1 MRTDLSPYAGWE
13 VRGWPRHVLLR
24 GQFVVKDGTFVGQPG
39 AGEFIPRRNYQVPGT
54 FRQPAWGVYPP
65 PTVQPREGTGDG
77 PARSREVAM
86 ELDMVHQYQELTAH
100 FEQWEKTKDLVDQLI
115 DLILNYRQSGHP
127 GGSRSKVHALL
138 VTLLSGVMRWDIRH
152 PEKRFGDRFILGA
165 GHTVPLVYST
175 LAVLNE
181 ALRRKYRQT
190 GDERYAVPNASKR
203 ALVWE
208 DLLSF
213 RRRGGLSGHAEMEG
227 KTLFLKFNTG
237 PSGHGSPAA
246 AGVALALKR
255 AGAGDARVFVLEGEA
270 GLTPG
275 AVHETMN
282 SAWGLA
288 LDNLYYVIDWND
300 FGIDDHP
307 VSQVVYGT
315 PVDWFASHG
324 WRVFGAEEGSEWGPV
339 TEALLSMVGAENPDR
354 TPSVTW
360 LRTRKGR
367 EYLKYDNASHGSP
380 HSLNSDLFWETKR
393 PFAEKYGVTFA
404 NFGGRAPEDP
414 AALRAEFEANLKAV
428 VDVLH
433 RDQAL
438 VDYLADRLVELG
450 ESVPEERQVPTFRLG
465 QRGNPFQDE
474 RLYDYRH
481 YPSEMYVPAGTSIPN
496 RRALAR
502 WGAWANTFGAR
513 EYGRPLFLVASA
525 DLAGSTNI
533 SGFAQGLDGFAGYGW
548 YERYGSEEGVLLPQ
562 EITEFANAGIMVGL
576 ATVNFAPDPETAFD
590 GFWGACSTY
599 GSFSYLKY
607 GMFRLF
613 SQLAQDCQWQ
623 VGKVIWVAG
632 HSGPETADDSRTHFG
647 IFSPGVTQLFP
658 AGLVIDLHPWEY
670 NEVPVLLG
678 TALRQ
683 AAPIVALHLTR
694 PPVEVPDRAALGMP
708 SHFEAARGA
717 YVVRDYRPDQPRQG
731 VVIVQ
736 GTSAMV
742 GVLAILPELERRG
755 LNVKIVCATSPQLF
769 ALQSDAYRREVLSPG
784 DRADSTVI
792 TTQARRLMHD
802 WLFNEVAG
810 EYALSADWDDRWR
823 TGGTLGEVIEEARLS
838 PEWVL
843 AGIERF
849 VRERE
854 ARLSRLRAGLDA
866 ARRG

>member
-1 MRTDLSPYAGWE
+1 
-13 VRGWPRHVLLR
+13 
-24 GQFVVKDGTFVGQPG
+24 
-39 AGEFIPRRNYQVPGT
+39 
-54 FRQPAWGVYPP
+54 
-65 PTVQPREGTGDG
+65 
-77 PARSREVAM
+77 M
-86 ELDMVHQYQELTAH
+86 EAAEHD
-100 FEQWEKTKDLVDQLI
+100 FEQWEKVKDLVDQLI

-127 GGSRSKVHALL
+127 GGSRSKVHALIAM
-138 VTLLSGVMRWDIRH
+138 LLSGVMRWDIRH

-165 GHTVPLVYST
+165 GHTIPLVYSA

-181 ALRRKYRQT
+181 ALRIKYRQT
-190 GDERYAVPNASKR
+190 GDERYRLPGAPERV
-203 ALVWE
+203 LFWE
-208 DLLSF
+208 DLLTF

-255 AGAGDARVFVLEGEA
+255 AGAGQVRVFVLEGEA

-282 SAWGLA
+282 SAWGLG
-288 LDNLYYVIDWND
+288 LDNLFFVVDWND

-307 VSQVVYGT
+307 VSRVVHGT
-315 PVDWFASHG
+315 PADWFAPHG
-324 WRVFGAEEGSEWGPV
+324 WRVFG
-339 TEALLSMVGAENPDR
+339 TEAGEDWAAVTRTLQAMIAGENPDQA
-354 TPSVTW
+354 PSVAW

-367 EYLKYDNASHGSP
+367 GYLKYDNASHGSP
-380 HSLNSDLFWETKR
+380 HPLDSDLFWATKR
-393 PFAEKYGVTFA
+393 PFAEKYGVEFV
-404 NFGGRAPEDP
+404 NFGGQAPADP
-414 AALRAEFEANLKAV
+414 AALQAEFRANLEV
-428 VDVLH
+428 VMSVLH

-438 VDYLADRLVELG
+438 VDYLADRLVALG
-450 ESVPEERQVPTFRLG
+450 ESVPTLEQVPTFRLG
-465 QRGNPFQDE
+465 RRGNPFQDE
-474 RLYDYRH
+474 RLYDFRRY
-481 YPSEMYVPAGTSIPN
+481 PAGLYAPPGTSVPN

-502 WGAWANTFGAR
+502 WGAWVNTFGAQ
-513 EYGRPLFLVASA
+513 EYGRPLFLAASA

-533 SGFAQGLDGFAGYGW
+533 SGFAQGMGDFTGYGW
-548 YERYGSEEGVLLPQ
+548 YARYGSEEGVLLPQ

-576 ATVNFAPDPETAFD
+576 ATVNLAADPEAAFD

-613 SQLAQDCQWQ
+613 SQLAQDCPWR
-623 VGKVIWVAG
+623 VGKVIWIAG

-647 IFSPGVTQLFP
+647 IFAPGVTQLFP
-658 AGLVIDLHPWEY
+658 EGAVIDLHPWEH

-678 TALRQ
+678 AALRRS
-683 AAPIVALHLTR
+683 APIVALHLTR
-694 PPVEVPDRAALGMP
+694 PPVTIPDREALGMP

-717 YVVRDYRPDQPRQG
+717 YVVRDYRPDRPRGG
-731 VVIVQ
+731 VLIVQ
-736 GTSAMV
+736 GTSAMASIV
-742 GVLAILPELERRG
+742 ALLPDLDRHG

-769 ALQSDAYRREVLSPG
+769 ALQPEAYRQQVLSPG

-792 TTQARRLMHD
+792 TTQARRLMRP
-802 WLFNEVAG
+802 WLFYQEA
-810 EYALSADWDDRWR
+810 EAYALAADWDDRWR
-823 TGGTLGEVIEEARLS
+823 TGGTLEEVIDEAHLS

-854 ARLSRLRAGLDA
+854 ERLGRLRAEVEA
-866 ARRG
+866 ARLR